1 MKRAPGSLLKNSLFV
16 LLLGGAVVYRC
27 GKDLISSAG
36 FRRCGHDAACDR
48 VLRHPA
54 RALRSTRA
62 KPAADERNFLCLRPG
77 RRLRFTICT
86 LTLALSFS
94 AIVPLLAE
102 EPVTTLK
109 VDVKL
114 VNVFVTVTD
123 ANGAPV
129 ANLQK
134 ENFLLKEDGKDQKI
148 SIFSKESALPL
159 SIVLAVDTSLSTRK
173 DLPLELASARKF
185 AHAIVRPEDGLAV
198 YKFSEEVSQM
208 VPFTSDLKKI
218 DAGIDRVHNGAATA
232 LYDAVYLGS
241 QALSRRQGRK
251 VMVVITDGGDTMSQ
265 VNYREALRSAQE
277 AEAIIYSIIIVPIE
291 ASAGRD
297 TGGEHALIQISSDTG
312 GKYYYATS
320 AAQLDTA
327 FQKISDELR
336 TQYLLA
342 YYPSQRY
349 SDSDFRQLR
358 VDLTNAPAGGP
369 YQSHY
374 RAGYYTHRG
383 SF

>member
-1 MKRAPGSLLKNSLFV
+1 MKRILQVPFV
-16 LLLGGAVVYRC
+16 LF
-27 GKDLISSAG
+27 LI
-36 FRRCGHDAACDR
+36 
-48 VLRHPA
+48 
-54 RALRSTRA
+54 
-62 KPAADERNFLCLRPG
+62 LCV
-77 RRLRFTICT
+77 
-86 LTLALSFS
+86 S
-94 AIVPLLAE
+94 VPLVAQ
-102 EPVTTLK
+102 EPETTLK

-123 ANGAPV
+123 AHGAPV
-129 ANLQK
+129 TNLQK
-134 ENFLLKEDGKDQKI
+134 ENFVLKEDGKEQKI
-148 SIFSKESALPL
+148 AIFEKESALPL

-173 DLPLELASARKF
+173 DLPLELISARKF
-185 AHAIVRPEDGLAV
+185 AHTIVRPQDGLAV
-198 YKFSEEVSQM
+198 YKFSETVSQM
-208 VPFTSDLKKI
+208 VPFTSNLRSI
-218 DAGIDRVHNGAATA
+218 DEGIDHPRNGAATA
-232 LYDAVYLGS
+232 LYDAVFLGS

-251 VMVVITDGGDTMSQ
+251 VMVVITDGGDTVSQ
-265 VNYREALRSAQE
+265 VDYKEALRTAQE

-297 TGGEHALIQISSDTG
+297 TGGEHALIQISADTG

-320 AAQLDTA
+320 APQLDDA
-327 FQKISDELR
+327 FRQISDELR

-374 RAGYYTHRG
+374 RAGYYTRKG
-383 SF
+383 TF